1 MRVKAEKLG
10 REVEARGGSRWKDQG
25 ERVKG
30 EGQGEG
36 GGYI

>member
-1 MRVKAEKLG
+1 MC
-10 REVEARGGSRWKDQG
+10 RGEEGIK

-36 GGYI
+36 QGQGEERERDPVAAST